1 MGWGR
6 QRSVQTLHE
15 LSPPPIDELLYLIF
29 LFCPFDIFQGFS
41 IYNNLF
47 TLFDK

>member
-1 MGWGR
+1 MWNGPNIVVYKRYMRCWDR
-6 QRSVQTLHE
+6 PQMN
-15 LSPPPIDELLYLIF
+15 YYK
-29 LFCPFDIFQGFS
+29 LFCPFDVFQGFS